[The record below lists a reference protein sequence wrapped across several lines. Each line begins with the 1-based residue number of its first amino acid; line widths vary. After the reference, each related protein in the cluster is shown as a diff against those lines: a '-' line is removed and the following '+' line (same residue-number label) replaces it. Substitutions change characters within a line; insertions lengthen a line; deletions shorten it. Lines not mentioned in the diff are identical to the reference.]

1 MVKRKISKEEAE
13 EIANMLLS
21 VIKME
26 LEMEMEEI
34 ESRRKNKW

>member
-1 MVKRKISKEEAE
+1 MKTKEEAE

-26 LEMEMEEI
+26 MKMEEI
-34 ESRRKNKW
+34 ESRSRGIKNEWKK